1 MWDGSCILRYGDDIY
16 NAATGKVPPE
26 QVCSAI
32 DLCSS
37 AAVADSTVAVGAAT
51 KCELCELALSVTAD
65 LIPKDYTEAEF
76 VTLVYSICSLIP
88 GNLGAE
94 CAEGVQ
100 SYGTDI
106 YIALTGMIPPDQV
119 CHEIEACEN
128 TTAVAAASSVP
139 TAGLE
144 CLLCEWIFQESAAE
158 FPANMTVAEFDAEL
172 DRACLLLQGLEQE
185 CENLVIEYGPS
196 FYDALSG
203 KANPE
208 EICQA
213 AHLCN

>member
-1 MWDGSCILRYGDDIY
+1 M
-16 NAATGKVPPE
+16 
-26 QVCSAI
+26 CSAI
-32 DLCSS
+32 HLCNGART
-37 AAVADSTVAVGAAT
+37 AASNFENGTVT
-51 KCELCELALSVTAD
+51 KCELCELALTVTAD

-76 VTLVYSICSLIP
+76 VTLAYSICSLVP
-88 GNLGAE
+88 GDLGAE
-94 CAEGVQ
+94 CALGVQ
-100 SYGTDI
+100 FYGTDI

-128 TTAVAAASSVP
+128 TTTATAAAAAP
-139 TAGLE
+139 AIELE
-144 CLLCEWIFQESAAE
+144 CLLCEWIFQESAAK
-158 FPANMTVAEFDAEL
+158 FPANMTVTEFDDEL
-172 DRACLLLQGLEQE
+172 DRACSLLQGLEQE

-213 AHLCN
+213 GHLCN